1 MNLPIGTR
9 LKDTCQKCKE
19 LTTGIV
25 TKVREASFTCPKC
38 NNVWELSLTD
48 SKGKGSKFTVDSL
61 KELLERN
68 KHVKIKG

>member
-1 MNLPIGTR
+1 MDLPIGTR

-25 TKVREASFTCPKC
+25 TKIRKASFTCTKC
-38 NNVWELSLTD
+38 NHSWELSLTE

-68 KHVKIKG
+68 KHVKIK

>member
-1 MNLPIGTR
+1 MDLPLGTR

-25 TKVREASFTCPKC
+25 TKTRKASFTCTKC
-38 NNVWELSLTD
+38 NHSWELSLTE
-48 SKGKGSKFTVDSL
+48 SKGKGSKFTVDAL

-68 KHVKIKG
+68 KHVKIK

>member
-25 TKVREASFTCPKC
+25 TKVRGASFTCPKC

-48 SKGKGSKFTVDSL
+48 SKGKGS
-61 KELLERN
+61 
-68 KHVKIKG
+68 

>member
-1 MNLPIGTR
+1 MDLPIGTR

-25 TKVREASFTCPKC
+25 TKTRKASFTCTKC
-38 NNVWELSLTD
+38 NHSWDLSLTE

-68 KHVKIKG
+68 KHVKIK